1 MGKSGG
7 GGRAWFH
14 VRELAKYPAAM
25 PSSRSLTPSS
35 PRRPS
40 APLLLVLLLLGAP
53 SCAHPTPPP
62 PPRSP
67 SLAARPAAAPTVAAA
82 PLELVPADVARAGVV
97 ATFVV
102 PSLDRSLA
110 SGVALVREAT
120 PLPLDAGGVRDMLL
134 AQAGLAP
141 EVASHL
147 DISAPIAGAVV
158 LNGQGGAPLSAFSF
172 TVRTPGDI
180 PALLALLGRTISRRG
195 DAIQIENTAGDR
207 GWFMPRGT
215 VVAFADTDEAL
226 VRAGSLA
233 LEARRQAT
241 DDLAILV
248 YPEMVAR
255 AAGMSPDTAL
265 EMLRMG
271 LEERAAARGA
281 AMGPDASRQLRL
293 FVSYLGDITSA
304 ELALDLDA
312 AHGASVLAR
321 LRPRTGSKLE
331 ALARQTST
339 TLVDPGLRR
348 STVGKDDAGIVL
360 TSAYGEALLEQLA
373 LVRGRLPGDPPRA
386 ALIAGRLL
394 DALGAGLTGQVSA
407 IGRLQPAWSSET
419 VLPIRDAVAAGRI
432 EGALLANDK
441 DAMAAVVRAITQ
453 GGAEGST
460 EVKVTRVNREAV
472 GKLKA
477 IHATVVF
484 ALPARAS
491 AAARELL
498 GAKGMDVFLAVLG
511 GERLAVTVGKGARG
525 RLVALAG
532 AQPPAG
538 GKGSS
543 TGPAS
548 GTPAAARGQL
558 ATAEATAK
566 ATPTATDAS
575 ASAAAV
581 VSDAVAAA
589 GARSL
594 FFFFDLRQIVFL
606 VAATGADARLR
617 MLSSSLRS
625 PMPIFG
631 GASGDGKGQVF
642 TLDLTIPS
650 SCFSGIGAVVQAA
663 MLTHN

>member
-1 MGKSGG
+1 
-7 GGRAWFH
+7 
-14 VRELAKYPAAM
+14 
-25 PSSRSLTPSS
+25 
-35 PRRPS
+35 
-40 APLLLVLLLLGAP
+40 
-53 SCAHPTPPP
+53 
-62 PPRSP
+62 
-67 SLAARPAAAPTVAAA
+67 
-82 PLELVPADVARAGVV
+82 
-97 ATFVV
+97 
-102 PSLDRSLA
+102 
-110 SGVALVREAT
+110 
-120 PLPLDAGGVRDMLL
+120 MLL

-147 DISAPIAGAVV
+147 DISAPVAGAVV

-172 TVRTPGDI
+172 AVRTPGDI

-255 AAGMSPDTAL
+255 AAGTSPDTAL

-281 AMGPDASRQLRL
+281 AMGPDASRQLRV

-321 LRPRTGSKLE
+321 LRARTGSKLE
-331 ALARQTST
+331 ALAKQTST
-339 TLVDPGLRR
+339 TLVDPALRR

-360 TSAYGEALLEQLA
+360 TSAYGNALLEQLT
-373 LVRGRLPGDPPRA
+373 LVRGRLPGDPPKA

-394 DALGAGLTGQVSA
+394 DALGAGLTGQVST

-419 VLPIRDAVAAGRI
+419 LLPIRDAVAAARI

-453 GGAEGST
+453 GGAEGSK
-460 EVKVTRVNREAV
+460 ELKVTRVNRETV

-477 IHATVVF
+477 IHATVGF
-484 ALPARAS
+484 ALPAQAS

-498 GAKGMDVFLAVLG
+498 SAKGMDVFLAVLG
-511 GERLAVTVGKGARG
+511 GDRFAVTVGKGARG

-532 AQPPAG
+532 AQPPTKG
-538 GKGSS
+538 TGSS
-543 TGPAS
+543 PGPAS
-548 GTPAAARGQL
+548 GTPAAGRGQL
-558 ATAEATAK
+558 AKAK
-566 ATPTATDAS
+566 ATATTTAPDES

-594 FFFFDLRQIVFL
+594 FFFFDLRQVVFL

-642 TLDLTIPS
+642 TLDLNIPS

-663 MLTHN
+663 MLTRK